1 MATMEEEG
9 MRATPAIGIAL
20 ILLGVL
26 LVLKLVDLEIILGI
40 GAIVI
45 GVLVLIGEFA

>member
-9 MRATPAIGIAL
+9 IRATPAIGITL

-26 LVLKLVDLEIILGI
+26 LVLDVLGLDMLVGI

>member
-9 MRATPAIGIAL
+9 IRATPAIGIAL

-26 LVLKLVDLEIILGI
+26 LVIDLVSLEILLGI

-45 GVLVLIGEFA
+45 GVLILIGEFA

>member
-9 MRATPAIGIAL
+9 IPSTPAIAIVL

-26 LVLKLVDLEIILGI
+26 LVLGILELETLLGI

-45 GVLVLIGEFA
+45 GVLVLLGEFA